1 MNCLRTWGKGKG
13 SKEKKKKDGNNEI
26 AANLMN
32 YPTLDVRNKKSR

>member
-1 MNCLRTWGKGKG
+1 MGEGEGEQR
-13 SKEKKKKDGNNEI
+13 KKKKDGNNEI